1 MQCPLKMIINMW
13 ASEHCALSAL
23 LTTHPHPDFFA
34 GFFTIFRPF
43 QPFNNFLGK
52 KIGVG
57 LSFNCRSLNLL
68 FFKFVCSLP
77 NFKMIT
83 LK

>member
-1 MQCPLKMIINMW
+1 MQCTLKMIRNMCE
-13 ASEHCALSAL
+13 SEHCALSAL
-23 LTTHPHPDFFA
+23 LTTHPP
-34 GFFTIFRPF
+34 TPIFLLISLQFSDKF
-43 QPFNNFLGK
+43 QLFNNFLAK

-57 LSFNCRSLNLL
+57 LSFIDLL

-77 NFKMIT
+77 NFKIIT